1 MPTSRT
7 TKGPD
12 ASVPLNIRIK
22 PATRNLIDRAAS
34 RTFVVCDANRVIAYY
49 ALASGVVEQPEAP
62 GRFRRNMPDPV
73 PVAVLGRLAID
84 RTYQGRGLHRA
95 LVAMRACVCSMP
107 LKSSV
112 FAACWYMRF
121 PMMREPSMRQ
131 SVFCLRRR
139 TP

>member
-1 MPTSRT
+1 M
-7 TKGPD
+7 
-12 ASVPLNIRIK
+12 
-22 PATRNLIDRAAS
+22 
-34 RTFVVCDANRVIAYY
+34 IAYY
-49 ALASGVVEQPEAP
+49 ALASGAVEQPEAP
-62 GRFRRNMPDPV
+62 DCFRRNMPDPV
-73 PVAVLGRLAID
+73 PVAFLGRLAID
-84 RTYQGRGLHRA
+84 RTYQGRGLDRA

-131 SVFCLRRR
+131 SVFCLRRQ